1 MSESGGRGFHI
12 AVIDDD
18 KSVNFLISRILEDDY
33 RVSSYLSAEDALNRL
48 DLNRVDVVITDVN
61 LPGMDGLE
69 LLRHVQE
76 KDDNIPVIL
85 ITGYTD
91 IDTAISALKCG
102 AFDFILKP
110 FNNDQILISVQKA
123 LESRRLV
130 MENRNLLQELTQK
143 NSELE
148 KLNMQIQ
155 TRNIEIENELDMA
168 SNLQKCIFPVAYPDI
183 RNFDFSVKFKPVE
196 KISGDFFDFIVYDE
210 SHFSFILADVSG
222 HGLPAALY
230 SAMVKMAMT
239 SVQKQSP
246 SPSVFIDEVNRFLIN
261 SQKKMSYNYV
271 TLFYGLF
278 DLNEQVLHYC
288 NAGIPAPVI
297 LKARGDLIL
306 LEPNGPFVGIFD
318 TSNYVDAQVSL
329 AAGDKILF
337 YTDGVFECTNKDD
350 KIMGQ
355 KILLDLIKG
364 LQMKRMADI
373 VASLFGEVELFC
385 GENRYNDDITLVGM
399 DYRGFP

>member
-1 MSESGGRGFHI
+1 MSESQVHKFHV

-33 RVSSYLSAEDALNRL
+33 RVSSYLSAEDALNKL
-48 DLNRVDVVITDVN
+48 DLDQVDVVITDVN

-130 MENRNLLQELTQK
+130 MENRKLLRELTQK

-155 TRNIEIENELDMA
+155 TRNVEIENELDMA
-168 SNLQKCIFPVAYPDI
+168 SNLQKCIFPVAYPEI
-183 RNFDFSVKFKPVE
+183 MNFDFSVKFKPVE

-210 SHFSFILADVSG
+210 HHFSFILADVSG

-239 SVQKQSP
+239 SVQKQNP
-246 SPSVFIDEVNRFLIN
+246 APSVFIDEVNRFLIN

-278 DLNEQVLHYC
+278 DLHNRVLHYC

-297 LKARGDLIL
+297 LKSNGDFVL

-318 TSNYVDAQVSL
+318 TSNYTDAEVSL

-355 KILLDLIKG
+355 KILLDLVKE
-364 LQMKRMADI
+364 MKAKRMADI
-373 VASLFGEVELFC
+373 VASLFEEVEKFC

-399 DYRGFP
+399 DCQGFP